1 MQEIEDQI
9 KNWKSEQIILSV
21 SAASNV
27 TSQVTDLKSLNEII
41 SKNYFYFK
49 KCKKI

>member
-9 KNWKSEQIILSV
+9 KNWKSEQIIVSV